1 VSAREADPFAV
12 SPATE
17 RRVQAHLRQAR
28 GKSPR
33 FLARRYRRSLRGYM
47 SALETGGAESP
58 RKTQEKQGEKFRYG
72 T

>member
-1 VSAREADPFAV
+1 MRGNGHPLAPPSPDDEARVA
-12 SPATE
+12 
-17 RRVQAHLRQAR
+17 AHLRRAR

-33 FLARRYRRSLRGYM
+33 FLARRYRLALRGYL

-58 RKTQEKQGEKFRYG
+58 RETQEKRGGKFRYG